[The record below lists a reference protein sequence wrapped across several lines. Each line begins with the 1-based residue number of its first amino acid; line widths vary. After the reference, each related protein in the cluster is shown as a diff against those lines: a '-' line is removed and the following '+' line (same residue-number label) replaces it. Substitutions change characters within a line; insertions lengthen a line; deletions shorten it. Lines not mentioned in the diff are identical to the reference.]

1 MKPIVI
7 ERLNHTVNLDM
18 EKLVKQDMT
27 ISYSEQ
33 EGGRESV
40 LLEKFQKDKKKMFWL
55 REELRGESKM
65 KVREDKAKIEALLS
79 IVEFLALLEVRRSM
93 SNGLNHVV
101 NLSTGIVIQQE
112 VTESCSKQ
120 EVSHIPEV
128 RERKAEDKIFG
139 KTMLP
144 EKQESD
150 QERILQEKT
159 HSL

>member
-27 ISYSEQ
+27 IFFLEE
-33 EGGRESV
+33 EGGRESI
-40 LLEKFQKDKKKMFWL
+40 LLENKMFWF
-55 REELRGESKM
+55 REELRGENKM

-79 IVEFLALLEVRRSM
+79 IVEFLAFLEVRRSM

-101 NLSTGIVIQQE
+101 NLSTGIVKQQE

-144 EKQESD
+144 EKQESGRK
-150 QERILQEKT
+150 RILQEKT

>member
-1 MKPIVI
+1 MI
-7 ERLNHTVNLDM
+7 EKLNHTVNLDM

-27 ISYSEQ
+27 IFYLEE
-33 EGGRESV
+33 EGGRESI
-40 LLEKFQKDKKKMFWL
+40 LLENKMFWF
-55 REELRGESKM
+55 REELRGENKM

-79 IVEFLALLEVRRSM
+79 IVEFLAFLELRRGM

-101 NLSTGIVIQQE
+101 NLSTGIVKQQE

-128 RERKAEDKIFG
+128 RDRKAEDKIFG

-144 EKQESD
+144 EK
-150 QERILQEKT
+150 
-159 HSL
+159 

>member
-1 MKPIVI
+1 MI

-27 ISYSEQ
+27 IFFLEE
-33 EGGRESV
+33 EGGRESI
-40 LLEKFQKDKKKMFWL
+40 LLENKMFWF
-55 REELRGESKM
+55 REELRGENKM

-79 IVEFLALLEVRRSM
+79 IVEFLAFLEVRRSM

-101 NLSTGIVIQQE
+101 NLSTGIVKQQE

-144 EKQESD
+144 EKQESG
-150 QERILQEKT
+150 RKRMLQEKT

>member
-1 MKPIVI
+1 MI

-33 EGGRESV
+33 EGGRESE
-40 LLEKFQKDKKKMFWL
+40 LLEKFQKDKNKMFWL

-79 IVEFLALLEVRRSM
+79 IVEFLALLEVRRGM

-101 NLSTGIVIQQE
+101 NLSTGIVIQ
-112 VTESCSKQ
+112 Q

-144 EKQESD
+144 EKQESG

>member
-1 MKPIVI
+1 VI

-33 EGGRESV
+33 EGGRESE
-40 LLEKFQKDKKKMFWL
+40 LLEKFQKDKNKMFWL

-79 IVEFLALLEVRRSM
+79 IVEFLALLEVRRGM

-101 NLSTGIVIQQE
+101 NLSTGIVIQ
-112 VTESCSKQ
+112 Q

-144 EKQESD
+144 EKQESG
-150 QERILQEKT
+150 QEKYFKKI
-159 HSL
+159 LLVFQAAYKLYA

>member
-1 MKPIVI
+1 MI

-27 ISYSEQ
+27 IFFLEE
-33 EGGRESV
+33 EGGRESI
-40 LLEKFQKDKKKMFWL
+40 LLENKMFWF
-55 REELRGESKM
+55 REELRGENKM

-79 IVEFLALLEVRRSM
+79 IVEFLAFLEVRRSM

-101 NLSTGIVIQQE
+101 NLSTGIVKQQE

-144 EKQESD
+144 EK
-150 QERILQEKT
+150 
-159 HSL
+159 